1 MRRFPFKLVCSSIQ
15 FESSVHQALIHQ
27 GIIRIIFKHKVF
39 IFQMITLFFFVKSI
53 GPNHVYPYEERL
65 PLTSATSTVS
75 SHFVANKS
83 CLECANHHRRD
94 VSVN

>member
-1 MRRFPFKLVCSSIQ
+1 MIS
-15 FESSVHQALIHQ
+15 LI
-27 GIIRIIFKHKVF
+27 
-39 IFQMITLFFFVKSI
+39 FFVKSI

-75 SHFVANKS
+75 SHFVANES

-94 VSVN
+94 VSGN